1 MLAHSRVGAVTIS
14 GQRLPVVTLPT
25 GSFVEQGDLLI
36 SVEGART
43 FKKGQYPLHPS
54 IRPVAAAELSS
65 FAARDPE
72 SQIAATRAVLRA
84 TMARMIDL
92 GLPSV
97 SEN

>member
-1 MLAHSRVGAVTIS
+1 MLAPSRVGASTVS
-14 GQRLPVVTLPT
+14 GQRLPVVVRPT
-25 GSFVEQGDLLI
+25 GFVEQGDLLV
-36 SVEGART
+36 SVEGAKT
-43 FKKGQYPLHPS
+43 FKKGQYPLHAS
-54 IRPVAAAELSS
+54 IQPVAAAELPG

-84 TMARMIDL
+84 TLARLIDL

>member
-1 MLAHSRVGAVTIS
+1 MLAPSVGASTVS

-25 GSFVEQGDLLI
+25 GNFVEQGDLLI

-43 FKKGQYPLHPS
+43 FKKGQYPLHAS

-65 FAARDPE
+65 LATRDSE
-72 SQIAATRAVLRA
+72 SQTAATRAVLRA
-84 TMARMIDL
+84 TLSRLIDL

-97 SEN
+97 TEN